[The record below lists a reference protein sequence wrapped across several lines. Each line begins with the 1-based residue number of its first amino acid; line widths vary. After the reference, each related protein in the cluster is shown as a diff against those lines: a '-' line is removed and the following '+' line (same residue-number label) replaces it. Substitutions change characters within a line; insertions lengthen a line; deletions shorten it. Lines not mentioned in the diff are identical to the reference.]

1 MKGTSPPVAAP
12 AFENRWPL
20 GTQVAY
26 GEDMSDAW
34 HKGKKLELI
43 KQNSCINLPYII
55 DGDFVTTQSNTC
67 LMYMGRKTVLMSSS
81 LSDTCN
87 PSRMHQT
94 CLGPCGRHVRTR
106 RTRVD
111 RYVDTPLL
119 LRNVGCAVN
128 IVCLV
133 LMFGRKSHPD
143 SIPAFRAW
151 TKMST
156 SCTTT

>member
-81 LSDTCN
+81 LSYTCN

-111 RYVDTPLL
+111 RY
-119 LRNVGCAVN
+119 
-128 IVCLV
+128 
-133 LMFGRKSHPD
+133 
-143 SIPAFRAW
+143 AFAA
-151 TKMST
+151 
-156 SCTTT
+156 